1 MSTTHHQQQQQQ
13 KSTLS
18 EWRQYSAQFA
28 TLIEWSSEG
37 GRKEICIKERE
48 LRKKI
53 IKIFWKE
60 KRKFFAARF
69 LVEQFLFEQQIS

>member
-13 KSTLS
+13 KSTRS

-53 IKIFWKE
+53 IKIFWTKE
-60 KRKFFAARF
+60 KSF
-69 LVEQFLFEQQIS
+69 LLLDF